1 VDTRLEKS
9 MVNHTLVEVVPCF
22 KTPKSCDRIGYKRIL
37 EHLNIKTLRQI
48 IKSHVPYPD
57 WKVEET
63 EDYLTYQF
71 EDKEKIY
78 ISKENGRVFSEVN
91 NEHSQYQAFWL
102 IRLLAKYGYVEDFKR
117 IQRHNAVQ
125 FLENP

>member
-1 VDTRLEKS
+1 V
-9 MVNHTLVEVVPCF
+9 
-22 KTPKSCDRIGYKRIL
+22 
-37 EHLNIKTLRQI
+37 KTLRQI
-48 IKSHVPYPD
+48 IKSHVLYPD

-78 ISKENGRVFSEVN
+78 ISKKNGRILSEVN

-117 IQRHNAVQ
+117 VQ
-125 FLENP
+125 WKKETVPFLNNTSRRVMSRASSSDSLVPSYSP